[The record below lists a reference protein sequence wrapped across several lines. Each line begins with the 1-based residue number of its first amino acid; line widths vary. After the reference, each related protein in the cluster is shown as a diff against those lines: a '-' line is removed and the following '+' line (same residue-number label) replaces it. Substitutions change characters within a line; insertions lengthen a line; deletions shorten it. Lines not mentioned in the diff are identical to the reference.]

1 MGFLDSL
8 GTFIKKMLFSIG
20 GVILALLSFGIMM
33 IGATTTNYQLN
44 PNPIMSIIGLI
55 VLVVGLAMIAYAFKL
70 KE

>member
-1 MGFLDSL
+1 
-8 GTFIKKMLFSIG
+8 MLFSIG